1 MFLVHIF
8 TFVRHQFPGL
18 EVHLGTAGHS
28 DLVDVVANLVAA
40 VLSAA
45 EAQTLVESLFGVA
58 AVCHTL
64 LLDVQQRVDEQV
76 DGALVGTFDELVHIC
91 STAQSTEV
99 VKKKKM
105 MSHQENF
112 FHVCS
117 VYDSWH
123 VSVEEMSTH
132 IAFLISK
139 TSSKAFICTQNRTWL
154 WLCYDWRQTYSN
166 CSSERFL

>member
-1 MFLVHIF
+1 MFFVHIF

-99 VKKKKM
+99 VKKK
-105 MSHQENF
+105 
-112 FHVCS
+112 
-117 VYDSWH
+117 
-123 VSVEEMSTH
+123 
-132 IAFLISK
+132 II
-139 TSSKAFICTQNRTWL
+139 ICLR
-154 WLCYDWRQTYSN
+154 
-166 CSSERFL
+166 